1 MNPVT
6 SLYTRQAL
14 KSYTWKYAP
23 ASALCDAKAFSGEN
37 HVTVRRAAGW
47 SLVAPVSAGNER
59 RSRLPYAIT
68 KLLPY
73 VITKLLPYAIAMLLP
88 YVITKLL
95 TYAIPKLLLYAIT

>member
-1 MNPVT
+1 MNVER
-6 SLYTRQAL
+6 TR
-14 KSYTWKYAP
+14 KYADVHIP
-23 ASALCDAKAFSGEN
+23 GSSRSKTDFSS
-37 HVTVRRAAGW
+37 T
-47 SLVAPVSAGNER
+47 PVSAGNER

>member
-1 MNPVT
+1 MNVER
-6 SLYTRQAL
+6 TR
-14 KSYTWKYAP
+14 KYADVHIP
-23 ASALCDAKAFSGEN
+23 GSARSKTDFSS
-37 HVTVRRAAGW
+37 T
-47 SLVAPVSAGNER
+47 PVSAGNER

>member
-1 MNPVT
+1 MNVER
-6 SLYTRQAL
+6 TR
-14 KSYTWKYAP
+14 KYADVHIP
-23 ASALCDAKAFSGEN
+23 GSARSKTDFSS
-37 HVTVRRAAGW
+37 T
-47 SLVAPVSAGNER
+47 PVSAGNER
-59 RSRLPYAIT
+59 RSRLPYAITKLLPYVIT

>member
-1 MNPVT
+1 MNVER
-6 SLYTRQAL
+6 TRE
-14 KSYTWKYAP
+14 YA
-23 ASALCDAKAFSGEN
+23 DAHIPGSSRSKADF
-37 HVTVRRAAGW
+37 RP
-47 SLVAPVSAGNER
+47 APVSAGNER

-95 TYAIPKLLLYAIT
+95 PYAIPKLLLYAIT

>member
-1 MNPVT
+1 MNVER
-6 SLYTRQAL
+6 TR
-14 KSYTWKYAP
+14 KYADVHIP
-23 ASALCDAKAFSGEN
+23 GSARSKTDFSS
-37 HVTVRRAAGW
+37 T
-47 SLVAPVSAGNER
+47 PVSAGNER

-95 TYAIPKLLLYAIT
+95 PYAIPKLLLYAIT

>member
-1 MNPVT
+1 MNVER
-6 SLYTRQAL
+6 TR
-14 KSYTWKYAP
+14 KYADVHIP
-23 ASALCDAKAFSGEN
+23 GSSRSKTDFSS
-37 HVTVRRAAGW
+37 T
-47 SLVAPVSAGNER
+47 PVSAGNER
-59 RSRLPYAIT
+59 RSRLPYVIT

>member
-1 MNPVT
+1 MNVER
-6 SLYTRQAL
+6 TR
-14 KSYTWKYAP
+14 KYADVHIP
-23 ASALCDAKAFSGEN
+23 GSSRSKTDFSS
-37 HVTVRRAAGW
+37 T
-47 SLVAPVSAGNER
+47 PVSAGNER

-95 TYAIPKLLLYAIT
+95 PYAIPKLLLYAIT